1 MFSFANGL
9 EYKYDLNDRKFRT
22 AFEFLKRKDLADLEP
37 GSCELED
44 GVKVRI
50 LEYDSEAWE
59 DSTWETHDR
68 YFDIQYIVSGSEY
81 MGVCSRDEL
90 TEVLKPYNTEKDITL
105 YKDPAVYGKILLRAG
120 DFALL
125 APEDGHKPSVSV
137 STSIPMKK
145 IVLKVPV

>member
-1 MFSFANGL
+1 MQLRKKPARKHRAWISPTLNQEAANWKTGL
-9 EYKYDLNDRKFRT
+9 QGMGR
-22 AFEFLKRKDLADLEP
+22 
-37 GSCELED
+37 
-44 GVKVRI
+44 
-50 LEYDSEAWE
+50 
-59 DSTWETHDR
+59 
-68 YFDIQYIVSGSEY
+68 QY

-125 APEDGHKPSVSV
+125 APEDGHEPSVSV